1 VIHLSFP
8 KSDYDFET
16 LVRMAHRMGHFF
28 SIEIKSNDD
37 DWLLAW
43 DLPEQLASE
52 SINRVRNEVY
62 EQIIR
67 DKVSRET
74 KPIRDLLFAAV
85 FSNIKIE

>member
-1 VIHLSFP
+1 MTQLSYP

-28 SIEIKSNDD
+28 SIEIKSNGD

-43 DLPEQLASE
+43 DVSDELAND
-52 SINRVRNEVY
+52 SIERVRNEVY

-67 DKVSRET
+67 DKISKET
-74 KPIRDLLFAAV
+74 KPIRDLLFAAA
-85 FSNIKIE
+85 FSNIKIK